1 LAQFNDR
8 QTELLDRVFDKVTS
22 VSGPIIDAI
31 GHHCHDFKKLWTK
44 LVELQG
50 PIVINLFQTAGS
62 TGNWGQ

>member
-8 QTELLDRVFDKVTS
+8 QAELLDRVFDKVTS

-50 PIVINLFQTAGS
+50 PIS
-62 TGNWGQ
+62 